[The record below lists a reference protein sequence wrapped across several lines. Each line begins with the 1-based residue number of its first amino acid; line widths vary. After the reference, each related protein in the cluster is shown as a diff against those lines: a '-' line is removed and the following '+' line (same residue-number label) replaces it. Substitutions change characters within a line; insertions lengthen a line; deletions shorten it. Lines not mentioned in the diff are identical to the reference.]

1 MLEDAEVNVDADV
14 IITDTEANGDGLAKQ
29 WARWASSP
37 PCCYGQGS
45 QASTCSPA
53 PRLERAQ
60 FETQFAYLTASSS
73 LALPFRIYRYAAEKN
88 TRNGHMVRWSDGDIV
103 SKYDGEIVSEIFPSS
118 ASLPADLE
126 QHLGR
131 EQQHH
136 HLPGDNDFQI
146 V

>member
-14 IITDTEANGDGLAKQ
+14 IIADTEANGDGLAKQ

-73 LALPFRIYRYAAEKN
+73 LALPFRIHRYAAEKN

-103 SKYDGEIVSEIFPSS
+103 SKYDGEIVSDISPPS

-126 QHLGR
+126 QHLGG
-131 EQQHH
+131 E
-136 HLPGDNDFQI
+136 
-146 V
+146 

>member
-14 IITDTEANGDGLAKQ
+14 IIADTEANGDGLAKQ

-60 FETQFAYLTASSS
+60 FETQFAYLTSNRLYPPS
-73 LALPFRIYRYAAEKN
+73 LEMPFRIYRMQRRKQ
-88 TRNGHMVRWSDGDIV
+88 
-103 SKYDGEIVSEIFPSS
+103 
-118 ASLPADLE
+118 SLY
-126 QHLGR
+126 
-131 EQQHH
+131 
-136 HLPGDNDFQI
+136 
-146 V
+146 

>member
-14 IITDTEANGDGLAKQ
+14 IIADTEANGDGLAKQ
-29 WARWASSP
+29 WSRWASSP

-103 SKYDGEIVSEIFPSS
+103 SKYDGEIVSEISPSS

-126 QHLGR
+126 QHLGGK
-131 EQQHH
+131 QQHH

>member
-14 IITDTEANGDGLAKQ
+14 IIADTEANGDGLAKQ

-73 LALPFRIYRYAAEKN
+73 LALPFRIHRYAAEKN
-88 TRNGHMVRWSDGDIV
+88 TRNGISVTAD
-103 SKYDGEIVSEIFPSS
+103 S
-118 ASLPADLE
+118 AARK
-126 QHLGR
+126 H
-131 EQQHH
+131 
-136 HLPGDNDFQI
+136 
-146 V
+146 

>member
-14 IITDTEANGDGLAKQ
+14 IIADTEANGDGLAKQ

-73 LALPFRIYRYAAEKN
+73 LALPFGYKDTQWRKTQEMVIWSYSQ
-88 TRNGHMVRWSDGDIV
+88 MVRW
-103 SKYDGEIVSEIFPSS
+103 
-118 ASLPADLE
+118 
-126 QHLGR
+126 
-131 EQQHH
+131 
-136 HLPGDNDFQI
+136 
-146 V
+146 